1 MNTNQNDV
9 SCLNPQYSTTRI
21 VTTSRPAIENDPSSK
36 FRTELFL
43 PAQPRRQGE
52 GGLRTKGYFKK
63 SFQDKPLVSVITVV
77 FNGRESVEQTLRGVL
92 EQSYDNVEY
101 IVIDGGSTDGTTE
114 IIRKYEQA
122 IDYWVS
128 EPDSG
133 IAEAWN
139 KGIKAST
146 GDIIGIIN
154 GGDWYELNAA
164 ENVAGLFLQNKA
176 AGVIH
181 GNRKQWN
188 ELGTLVLGIS
198 RPAIRVEKVTTLR
211 LPVNHPTCFVRRQ
224 TYQTYGLFNTNYRV
238 AMDYDF
244 ISRLCNQKV
253 SFLYLD
259 AVIANM
265 RTGGASCGLTGAREG
280 REILIRNGSK
290 SSVAYFYY
298 YLEVLKNYCVRIA
311 DMLKIK
317 VILRNCYWRIT
328 GR

>member
-21 VTTSRPAIENDPSSK
+21 VTTERPKIGNDSSSK
-36 FRTELFL
+36 FQTELFL
-43 PAQPRRQGE
+43 PAQPQRQGE

-63 SFQDKPLVSVITVV
+63 SFQDKPLVSIITVV
-77 FNGRESVEQTLRGVL
+77 FNGRESIEQTLRSVL

-101 IVIDGGSTDGTTE
+101 IVIDGGSTDGTKE
-114 IIRKYEQA
+114 IIRKHEQA
-122 IDYWVS
+122 LDYWVS

-139 KGIKAST
+139 KGIQAST
-146 GDIIGIIN
+146 GDIVGIIN

-164 ENVAGLFLQNKA
+164 ADVAELFLQNKA

-181 GNRKQWN
+181 GNRRQWN
-188 ELGTLVLGIS
+188 ESGTRVLGIS
-198 RPAIRVEKVTTLR
+198 RPATRVEITTLR
-211 LPVNHPTCFVRRQ
+211 LPINHPTCFVRRQ
-224 TYQTYGLFNTNYRV
+224 TYQTYGLFDMSYRV

-244 ISRLCNQKV
+244 VSRLCKQKV
-253 SFLYLD
+253 GFLYLD

-265 RTGGASCGLTGAREG
+265 RTGGISSGFTGIKEG
-280 REILIRNGSK
+280 REFLIRNGSK
-290 SSVAYFYY
+290 ISKAYSLYY
-298 YLEVLKNYCVRIA
+298 IEAFKTCFVLIA
-311 DMLKIK
+311 DALKIK
-317 VILRNCYWRIT
+317 GILRYCYWKLA

>member
-9 SCLNPQYSTTRI
+9 SCLNTQYATTRM
-21 VTTSRPAIENDPSSK
+21 VTTEQPEIKNDSSSK
-36 FRTELFL
+36 FQTELFL
-43 PAQPRRQGE
+43 LAQLGRQGE
-52 GGLRTKGYFKK
+52 GGLRTKGYFKR
-63 SFQDKPLVSVITVV
+63 SFQDNPLVSVITVV
-77 FNGRESVEQTLRGVL
+77 FNGHESIEQTLRSVL

-114 IIRKYEQA
+114 IIKKYEQA

-133 IAEAWN
+133 ISEAWN

-164 ENVAGLFLQNKA
+164 KNVAGLFLQNKT

-181 GNRKQWN
+181 GIRRQWN
-188 ELGTLVLGIS
+188 ESGTLVLGIS
-198 RPAIRVEKVTTLR
+198 KPATRVEKVTTLR

-224 TYQTYGLFNTNYRV
+224 AYQTYGLFNTSYRV

-244 ISRLCNQKV
+244 VSRLCKQKV
-253 SFLYLD
+253 CFLYLD

-265 RTGGASCGLTGAREG
+265 RTGGASCGLIGIREG
-280 REILIRNGSK
+280 REIFIRDGGK
-290 SSVAYFYY
+290 IGVAYFYY
-298 YLEVLKNYCVRIA
+298 YTEVLKNFCIRIA

-317 VILRNCYWRIT
+317 MILRNCYWKIT

>member
-9 SCLNPQYSTTRI
+9 SCLNPQYSTTRM
-21 VTTSRPAIENDPSSK
+21 VTTKRPKIEFDSSSK
-36 FRTELFL
+36 FQTELFL
-43 PAQPRRQGE
+43 RAQPQRQGE

-77 FNGRESVEQTLRGVL
+77 FNGREFIEQTLRSVL

-101 IVIDGGSTDGTTE
+101 IVIDGGSTDGTKE
-114 IIRKYEQA
+114 IIRKYEHA

-139 KGIKAST
+139 KGIQAST

-154 GGDWYELNAA
+154 SGDWYELNAA
-164 ENVAGLFLQNKA
+164 ADVAGLFLQNKA

-181 GNRKQWN
+181 GNRRQWN
-188 ELGTLVLGIS
+188 ESGTRVLGIS
-198 RPAIRVEKVTTLR
+198 KPATRVEKVTTSR

-224 TYQTYGLFNTNYRV
+224 TYQTYGLFNMSYRV

-244 ISRLCNQKV
+244 ILRLCKQKV
-253 SFLYLD
+253 CFLYLD

-265 RTGGASCGLTGAREG
+265 RTGGISCGFIGIKEG
-280 REILIRNGSK
+280 REILIRNGNKISR
-290 SSVAYFYY
+290 AYFLYY
-298 YLEVLKNYCVRIA
+298 IEVLKTSFVLIA
-311 DMLKIK
+311 DALKIK
-317 VILRNCYWRIT
+317 GILRYCYWKLA
-328 GR
+328 GK